1 MKGLAR
7 KLPKVALA
15 ALALTSPALMS
26 LGACVQQSMT
36 TSWHPIPRPSPEDAV
51 PQGIAYACEGNKEV
65 AVVYAKNRATVTF
78 GAKTWRTEYQA
89 EADGFRYSDSAVQW
103 VGRDDLATLRENSN
117 TSRPLAYNC
126 RPTRRTT

>member
-1 MKGLAR
+1 MRSPGRPLSI
-7 KLPKVALA
+7 A
-15 ALALTSPALMS
+15 ALALASLTSLS
-26 LGACVQQSMT
+26 ACVPQGTAT
-36 TSWHPIPRPSPEDAV
+36 TSWQPIPRPSPEDAA
-51 PQGIAYACEGNKEV
+51 PAGIAYACEGNKEV

-89 EADGFRYSDSAVQW
+89 DSDGFRYSDSAVQW
-103 VGRDDLATLRENSN
+103 VGRDDLASLRENNN

>member
-7 KLPKVALA
+7 KLPEVVLA
-15 ALALTSPALMS
+15 AFVLAS
-26 LGACVQQSMT
+26 LGACVPQGSAN
-36 TSWHPIPRPSPEDAV
+36 TSWQPIPRPSPEDAV

>member
-1 MKGLAR
+1 MKGPAQRHHGERR
-7 KLPKVALA
+7 KRCQHGEFPR
-15 ALALTSPALMS
+15 T
-26 LGACVQQSMT
+26 CVQQSAT
-36 TSWHPIPRPSPEDAV
+36 ASWQPIPRPSPEDNV

-89 EADGFRYSDSAVQW
+89 ASDGFRYSDSTVQW
-103 VGRDDLATLRENSN
+103 VGRDDLATLRENGGTN
-117 TSRPLAYNC
+117 RPLAYNC

>member
-1 MKGLAR
+1 ML
-7 KLPKVALA
+7 VALA
-15 ALALTSPALMS
+15 SFAAVS
-26 LGACVQQSMT
+26 LGACVQQSAT
-36 TSWHPIPRPSPEDAV
+36 TSWQPIPRPSPDDSV

-89 EADGFRYSDSAVQW
+89 AADGFRYSDSAVQW